1 MGGLLSYSITGG
13 ILMLAMYLAYRL
25 FLARDNQHGFNR
37 CMLLMIYFVSFAV
50 IPAMPLLGH
59 LSAPEAPSATP
70 EGVGLAAEVLAPL
83 APQGKPIWGTILIWI
98 YMAGMAAVAVLT
110 AITWVRLVR
119 IIRSGRKISCGGY
132 TLVIASDDRLAPLS
146 WMRYVVIS
154 RADYEND
161 CSAIIAHELEHVAS
175 CHSLDL
181 LVAQA
186 VCIINWF
193 NPASWLMRDEL
204 MLVHEYQ
211 ADMAV
216 IDKGYN
222 PQEYQLLLI
231 KKAVG
236 ARFPSL
242 ANSLNHSKLKKR
254 ITMMYKQKSGAGRR
268 LKALALVPTLV
279 SALALAGIPA
289 VRAAVAAIGDSD
301 VTVSKV
307 NENLPSGQIVSVKR
321 FKVANINN
329 DGRETGVVINAD
341 GLGDKLTV
349 SGGTFTNDGKT
360 YHAKSM
366 QCNMTDGKAVINV
379 VFPFSSEYVKPKM
392 SIMVN
397 GEEVPFNLEG
407 FLDSARTV
415 VVRRDADTSGKS
427 MSSIVVNGNS
437 ASSLDSIEIYLD
449 GVKINRET
457 LKELPSDK
465 IQSITIDKQGKKM
478 SVSTR

>member
-1 MGGLLSYSITGG
+1 
-13 ILMLAMYLAYRL
+13 
-25 FLARDNQHGFNR
+25 
-37 CMLLMIYFVSFAV
+37 
-50 IPAMPLLGH
+50 
-59 LSAPEAPSATP
+59 
-70 EGVGLAAEVLAPL
+70 VGLAAEVLAPL
-83 APQGKPIWGTILIWI
+83 APQGKPIWGTILIWT

-110 AITWVRLVR
+110 AITWLRLVR

-161 CSAIIAHELEHVAS
+161 CSAVIAHELEHVAS

-236 ARFPSL
+236 AKFPSL

-307 NENLPSGQIVSVKR
+307 NENLLSGQIVSVKR
-321 FKVANINN
+321 FKVADINN

-349 SGGTFTNDGKT
+349 SGGTFTTNGKT
-360 YHAKSM
+360 YRAKSL
-366 QCNMTDGKAVINV
+366 QCDMSDGKAVIKV
-379 VFPFSSEYVKPKM
+379 VFPFSDQYVNPSM
-392 SIMVN
+392 TLTVN
-397 GEEVPFNLEG
+397 GEEIPFNLES
-407 FLDSARTV
+407 FFDNSRAV
-415 VVRRDADTSGKS
+415 VVGRNDEQADQARSVVVLNGKS
-427 MSSIVVNGNS
+427 
-437 ASSLDSIEIYLD
+437 SSLPDSMAIYLD
-449 GVKINRET
+449 GVKVDRVKLMEM
-457 LKELPSDK
+457 PSDK
-465 IQSITIDKQGKKM
+465 IASVTIDKQNNAIRIT
-478 SVSTR
+478 SR